1 MLNLEASRPYVMTP
15 GRNRAEVGNMK
26 RLKLTEF
33 FLNSLKDEIK
43 KMEGTPEYR
52 MFLLICAMNK
62 MGFKEGEV
70 THDEE
75 NHVYQLFEFGNLI
88 LYVNPYDSEVSVNS
102 MEAIREDEEAGKRY
116 KQFMKVFE
124 RVFQGD
130 EQG

>member
-1 MLNLEASRPYVMTP
+1 
-15 GRNRAEVGNMK
+15 
-26 RLKLTEF
+26 
-33 FLNSLKDEIK
+33 
-43 KMEGTPEYR
+43 